1 MFENSKTPLKN
12 FYKHMKKYNLD
23 NVHKITIVDNH
34 IQVEYLDG
42 TKFTITN
49 PTNVTF
55 EKKLV
60 NENDQ
65 PIIDHCI

>member
-1 MFENSKTPLKN
+1 
-12 FYKHMKKYNLD
+12 MKKYNLD
-23 NVHKITIVDNH
+23 NVHKITIVDDH